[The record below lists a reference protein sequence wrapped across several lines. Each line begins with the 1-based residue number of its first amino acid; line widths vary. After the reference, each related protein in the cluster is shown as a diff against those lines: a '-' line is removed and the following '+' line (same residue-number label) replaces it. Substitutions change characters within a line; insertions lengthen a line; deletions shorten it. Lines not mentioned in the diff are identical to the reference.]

1 MFEQFIFFIMNNTNS
16 EKMKK
21 DYKWVIRVL
30 KSSKNFNH
38 IVVTD
43 RMIDNFLYK
52 WRKDL
57 TEKSINEFKG
67 SYVKEKKMVLMNF

>member
-1 MFEQFIFFIMNNTNS
+1 MFEQFIFLIMKRTNS
-16 EKMKK
+16 EKIKK
-21 DYKWVIRVL
+21 DYEWVIRVL

-43 RMIDNFLYK
+43 RMIDNFFYK
-52 WRKDL
+52 WRDNL

-67 SYVKEKKMVLMNF
+67 LYVKEKKMVLGNF

>member
-1 MFEQFIFFIMNNTNS
+1 MFEQFIFLIMKRTNS
-16 EKMKK
+16 EKIKK
-21 DYKWVIRVL
+21 DHEWVIRVL

-52 WRKDL
+52 WREDL
-57 TEKSINEFKG
+57 TEKSINKFKG
-67 SYVKEKKMVLMNF
+67 LYVKEKKMVLMNF